1 MEEAAVFRWPVK
13 LTKYTDLFQVK
24 MLPSIIVIVIKV
36 SLFLIGQGF

>member
-13 LTKYTDLFQVK
+13 LTKIDLFQVK

-36 SLFLIGQGF
+36 SLFLMGQGF